1 MENIMDVTRK
11 SVLTGK
17 TRTRTITVKP
27 RDLALYE
34 TGAVSITDAM
44 PYLSSQDR
52 DFIMVGITDK
62 ELKDAFSAE
71 LKAIVNDR
79 FGG

>member
-1 MENIMDVTRK
+1 MLVTRK

-34 TGAVSITDAM
+34 TGTVSITDAM

-52 DFIMVGITDK
+52 DFIMIGITDK
-62 ELKDAFSAE
+62 ELKDAFSKE
-71 LKAIVNDR
+71 LKEIVNDR